1 MKKALALILTLC
13 MLVGMPLCME
23 VAATGD
29 PNTVPT
35 QQTARL
41 VQALALAD
49 GRVQLYFNCQI
60 TINPA
65 PAAYI
70 ALVDGRGLC
79 AQIDPVN
86 GTRGSGP
93 NVSLWDAVIGS
104 DLPFL
109 WFPRRHVTII
119 PPAIPFPKFWRWPK
133 KPGLT
138 P

>member
-13 MLVGMPLCME
+13 MLVGMPLCLE

-93 NVSLWDAVIGS
+93 IVSLWDAVLGS
-104 DLPFL
+104 DFTVSLVSPQT
-109 WFPRRHVTII
+109 RNYH
-119 PPAIPFPKFWRWPK
+119 PACDTVSEILALAQ